1 MTATHDDPPSA
12 RPVAT
17 AVTDVRRVPLEQ
29 LSEHSDLSLRR
40 VIPPAHAMK
49 APVATFDASL

>member
-1 MTATHDDPPSA
+1 MESQTDAKTGQTTT
-12 RPVAT
+12 VA
-17 AVTDVRRVPLEQ
+17 DVRRVPLEQ

-40 VIPPAHAMK
+40 VIPPAQTMK